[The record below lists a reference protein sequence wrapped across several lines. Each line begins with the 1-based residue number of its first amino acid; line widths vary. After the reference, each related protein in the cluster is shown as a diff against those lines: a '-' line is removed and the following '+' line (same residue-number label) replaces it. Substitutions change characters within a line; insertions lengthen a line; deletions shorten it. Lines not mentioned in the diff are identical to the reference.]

1 MSIVSPIPSSTM
13 GSSSDRVT
21 SVAAASA
28 LVATSP
34 PVTPPTKSSGPNAG
48 TASQSSLPSPPPSS
62 SSRHS
67 RAVDQDEYEY
77 DEDLNDNSHSL
88 NGSSIEKIARRL
100 PSSTTAHSAKAGIG
114 KKPTSSGNITKTHS
128 SSSSTSSLASS
139 SQHLPATLNNKHI
152 SVAKTKTLG
161 HLTRST
167 SSEVD
172 NEVAHALASGRSIVS
187 KTDWKEED
195 AQYLVQLIE
204 AQFPK
209 GNIIWDWVGH
219 QMVDRGFTK
228 SQCRSKWKRI
238 RTKVLHGDGNPHTK
252 DRDQAA
258 HDQEIDE
265 LNEEEYEEL
274 PTDIPDLKW
283 RHQQA
288 EQEISTS
295 QSQSTRPNGAYD
307 RPQYAYR
314 TGPTVREEEL
324 AAAARRSQ
332 HSNRAVTQSSYPGE
346 PWSEDDE
353 RRQDVDS
360 YLQPAKRFSEY
371 PDQDRTPPSRSPQQ
385 HRRTSSSN
393 HQSSAQGED
402 VGRSSTTLSAI
413 AATPTIFGKIE
424 WKPEDSDY
432 LVHLI
437 ETKFA
442 SRKVDWAYVSK
453 QMEGRGYDR
462 TQCKS
467 RWWRVQHRQSQS
479 QQSQGGV
486 GGSVSSPSSRGGRPR
501 KNIDRRESQQQDFDQ
516 VEDEKEKMSDN
527 EEVHPEQTHEAS
539 REYRRPPQQPDPAS
553 MRSPSI
559 PPPPPPQHMAQPS
572 DLNDNRAHFQ
582 QESNHRE
589 RQEDEESQG
598 TADDHARSPR
608 ATRGHEHQKHIE
620 WKEEDSQYMFRMIER
635 EFPVGNVVWSVIGER
650 MANRG
655 YSQTQCMSKWRRHL
669 KNSKTSNDST
679 SGRPS
684 GISMDLDVDVELDGS
699 SSYNVHREN
708 RLTGFRRPRKEDLLI
723 YGDNRGSGVGGGD
736 HHSSSHSNSGKRAQS
751 DLIDSRGYDRDE
763 YRSPVGQLD
772 ARLVEMEF
780 ERYFNVGNK
789 RRRTIE
795 SEGHGNGPYSGA
807 ESAANDYYDRRV
819 SPSYEGESV
828 HHHRQL
834 HHHHRRLS
842 SEVRHEDYPRRSS
855 YRHDEHASSG
865 GYDERERSRRRSPPL
880 TNEGIVVVGE
890 EAAPVVGSAGPAG
903 HYEPER
909 DSHNGERQGRRYDE
923 REWDSAMVVDNEQ
936 EPPSMSSKSQH
947 REPHSSRSHYSG
959 ENNGRSYYD
968 ERDSSR
974 AMLDQNKEARHRP
987 QEPARYNEPIGRS
1000 PNRDLVGTIHISSS
1014 SSSSYPNGASRGGHR
1029 ERELVSRRGA
1039 EEEEYHVVER
1049 DERHYRDQQ
1058 QALRRRPHH
1067 SPQHHSRR
1075 PSSPDRRGP
1084 DDGGRNGGGY
1094 YDDGH
1099 VKHRHRQSSAEYEH
1113 HRQDYGYRQSS
1124 SHGRGGQYQERDG
1137 DIIDYVM
1144 EDDLDWANGRWEG
1157 RDMARLAAAVARQG
1171 RRWDAIRE
1179 QIRIPLLVSPYDD
1192 QEYGDIYE
1200 GFRFEPHALSSS
1212 YVDRQYS
1219 RHHHHHHSSS
1229 SAAQPQQRHSQSQ
1242 SQQHRHQR
1250 RTSYQQS
1257 PREDSRKSS
1266 SHRIHHRPTASTTA
1280 PATGPVD
1287 DNYLQHQMPPSPL
1300 MSSTTFKRPSGAI
1313 ASVSYSKNDVI
1324 SSTTSSKPYTSGVA
1338 EVVVLDGGNTD
1349 EREVV
1354 EGGRSAVEGEQ
1365 LEGDRPHG
1373 GEQEETVDVDSIEQ
1387 DQEPREGEGEGE
1399 QEKEVEMTMA
1409 ETHGHIVVDD
1419 EEVTLEGG
1427 EESRIV
1433 EVESMEIDEEQQEM
1447 IAPSATK
1454 ASSEGE
1460 TEIIQSESTSS
1471 VTTMVS
1477 TATTTTTTTASRTTT
1492 EQDVEAL
1499 AMH

>member
-114 KKPTSSGNITKTHS
+114 KKPASSGNITKTHS

-314 TGPTVREEEL
+314 TGLTVREEEL

-332 HSNRAVTQSSYPGE
+332 HSNGAVTQSSYPGE

-527 EEVHPEQTHEAS
+527 EE
-539 REYRRPPQQPDPAS
+539 
-553 MRSPSI
+553 
-559 PPPPPPQHMAQPS
+559 
-572 DLNDNRAHFQ
+572 
-582 QESNHRE
+582 
-589 RQEDEESQG
+589 
-598 TADDHARSPR
+598 
-608 ATRGHEHQKHIE
+608 HIE

-650 MANRG
+650 MASRG

-679 SGRPS
+679 SGRPN
-684 GISMDLDVDVELDGS
+684 GISMDLDVDVEIDGS

-780 ERYFNVGNK
+780 ERYFNVGSK

-807 ESAANDYYDRRV
+807 ESAANDYHDRRV
-819 SPSYEGESV
+819 SPSYEG
-828 HHHRQL
+828 
-834 HHHHRRLS
+834 
-842 SEVRHEDYPRRSS
+842 
-855 YRHDEHASSG
+855 
-865 GYDERERSRRRSPPL
+865 
-880 TNEGIVVVGE
+880 
-890 EAAPVVGSAGPAG
+890 
-903 HYEPER
+903 
-909 DSHNGERQGRRYDE
+909 
-923 REWDSAMVVDNEQ
+923 
-936 EPPSMSSKSQH
+936 
-947 REPHSSRSHYSG
+947 
-959 ENNGRSYYD
+959 
-968 ERDSSR
+968 
-974 AMLDQNKEARHRP
+974 
-987 QEPARYNEPIGRS
+987 
-1000 PNRDLVGTIHISSS
+1000 
-1014 SSSSYPNGASRGGHR
+1014 
-1029 ERELVSRRGA
+1029 
-1039 EEEEYHVVER
+1039 
-1049 DERHYRDQQ
+1049 
-1058 QALRRRPHH
+1058 
-1067 SPQHHSRR
+1067 
-1075 PSSPDRRGP
+1075 
-1084 DDGGRNGGGY
+1084 
-1094 YDDGH
+1094 
-1099 VKHRHRQSSAEYEH
+1099 
-1113 HRQDYGYRQSS
+1113 
-1124 SHGRGGQYQERDG
+1124 
-1137 DIIDYVM
+1137 
-1144 EDDLDWANGRWEG
+1144 
-1157 RDMARLAAAVARQG
+1157 
-1171 RRWDAIRE
+1171 
-1179 QIRIPLLVSPYDD
+1179 
-1192 QEYGDIYE
+1192 
-1200 GFRFEPHALSSS
+1200 
-1212 YVDRQYS
+1212 
-1219 RHHHHHHSSS
+1219 
-1229 SAAQPQQRHSQSQ
+1229 
-1242 SQQHRHQR
+1242 
-1250 RTSYQQS
+1250 
-1257 PREDSRKSS
+1257 
-1266 SHRIHHRPTASTTA
+1266 
-1280 PATGPVD
+1280 
-1287 DNYLQHQMPPSPL
+1287 
-1300 MSSTTFKRPSGAI
+1300 
-1313 ASVSYSKNDVI
+1313 
-1324 SSTTSSKPYTSGVA
+1324 
-1338 EVVVLDGGNTD
+1338 
-1349 EREVV
+1349 
-1354 EGGRSAVEGEQ
+1354 
-1365 LEGDRPHG
+1365 
-1373 GEQEETVDVDSIEQ
+1373 
-1387 DQEPREGEGEGE
+1387 
-1399 QEKEVEMTMA
+1399 
-1409 ETHGHIVVDD
+1409 
-1419 EEVTLEGG
+1419 
-1427 EESRIV
+1427 
-1433 EVESMEIDEEQQEM
+1433 
-1447 IAPSATK
+1447 
-1454 ASSEGE
+1454 
-1460 TEIIQSESTSS
+1460 
-1471 VTTMVS
+1471 
-1477 TATTTTTTTASRTTT
+1477 
-1492 EQDVEAL
+1492 
-1499 AMH
+1499 

>member
-1 MSIVSPIPSSTM
+1 MSIVSSIPSGTM

-28 LVATSP
+28 LAATSP

-48 TASQSSLPSPPPSS
+48 SASQTSLPSPPPSS

-77 DEDLNDNSHSL
+77 DEDQNINNSHSL

-100 PSSTTAHSAKAGIG
+100 PSSSTIPSTKAETE
-114 KKPTSSGNITKTHS
+114 KKPTSSGDITKTHS

-139 SQHLPATLNNKHI
+139 NQHLPATLNNKHI
-152 SVAKTKTLG
+152 SAAKTKTLG
-161 HLTRST
+161 HLARST

-172 NEVAHALASGRSIVS
+172 SEVANALASGRSIVS

-252 DRDQAA
+252 DRDHAA
-258 HDQEIDE
+258 HEQEIDE

-295 QSQSTRPNGAYD
+295 QSQSARPNGAYD

-314 TGPTVREEEL
+314 TGSTVREEEL

-332 HSNRAVTQSSYPGE
+332 HSNRAVTQSSYPEHAGE

-360 YLQPAKRFSEY
+360 YILPAKRFSEY
-371 PDQDRTPPSRSPQQ
+371 PEQDRTPPSRSPQQ

-393 HQSSAQGED
+393 HQSSTQGED
-402 VGRSSTTLSAI
+402 AGRSSTTLSAI

-501 KNIDRRESQQQDFDQ
+501 KNIDRRESQQQEFDHL
-516 VEDEKEKMSDN
+516 EDDKEKTSDN
-527 EEVHPEQTHEAS
+527 EEIHPEQALEAP
-539 REYRRPPQQPDPAS
+539 REYRRPHQQHDPAS

-559 PPPPPPQHMAQPS
+559 PPPPPLAHPS
-572 DLNDNRAHFQ
+572 DLNDSRAHYQ
-582 QESNHRE
+582 QEPSHGE

-620 WKEEDSQYMFRMIER
+620 WKEEDSQHMFRMIER

-650 MANRG
+650 MASRG

-679 SGRPS
+679 GGRPS
-684 GISMDLDVDVELDGS
+684 GISMDLDDDMDIDGS
-699 SSYNVHREN
+699 SLYNMHREN
-708 RLTGFRRPRKEDLLI
+708 RLTGFRRPRKEDLLV
-723 YGDNRGSGVGGGD
+723 YGDNRGSVVGGGD
-736 HHSSSHSNSGKRAQS
+736 HHSSSHPNSGKRVKS
-751 DLIDSRGYDRDE
+751 DLVDSRAYDRDE

-795 SEGHGNGPYSGA
+795 GEGHGNEPYA
-807 ESAANDYYDRRV
+807 VTESAANGYYDRRA
-819 SPSYEGESV
+819 SPSYEDESA
-828 HHHRQL
+828 HHHHH

-855 YRHDEHASSG
+855 YRQDERASSG
-865 GYDERERSRRRSPPL
+865 GYGERERSRRRSPPL
-880 TNEGIVVVGE
+880 TDEGVIVIGE
-890 EAAPVVGSAGPAG
+890 EAGPVVSSTGSAG

-909 DSHNGERQGRRYDE
+909 DSHNGERQGRYDE
-923 REWDSAMVVDNEQ
+923 REWDSAMVVDNDQ

-947 REPHSSRSHYSG
+947 REPHSSKSNY
-959 ENNGRSYYD
+959 
-968 ERDSSR
+968 
-974 AMLDQNKEARHRP
+974 A
-987 QEPARYNEPIGRS
+987 GRS
-1000 PNRDLVGTIHISSS
+1000 PIRDLVGTTHISSS
-1014 SSSSYPNGASRGGHR
+1014 SSSSYPNGTSHGGHR
-1029 ERELVSRRGA
+1029 DRELVSRRGA
-1039 EEEEYHVVER
+1039 EEEDYHVVEL

-1058 QALRRRPHH
+1058 QPPRRRSNHQPQ
-1067 SPQHHSRR
+1067 QHHSRR
-1075 PSSPDRRGP
+1075 LSSPGRGGR

-1094 YDDGH
+1094 YDDGYG
-1099 VKHRHRQSSAEYEH
+1099 KRRHRQSSAEYEH

-1124 SHGRGGQYQERDG
+1124 SHGRSGQYQERDG
-1137 DIIDYVM
+1137 DLIDYAM

-1179 QIRIPLLVSPYDD
+1179 QIRIPVLVSPYDD
-1192 QEYGDIYE
+1192 QEYEDIYE
-1200 GFRFEPHALSSS
+1200 GFRFEPHAPPSSS
-1212 YVDRQYS
+1212 VDRQYT
-1219 RHHHHHHSSS
+1219 RHHHHSSS
-1229 SAAQPQQRHSQSQ
+1229 SAAQPQQRYSQPQ
-1242 SQQHRHQR
+1242 SQQLRHQR

-1257 PREDSRKSS
+1257 PREDGRKPS
-1266 SHRIHHRPTASTTA
+1266 SHRIHHRPSGSTTV
-1280 PATGPVD
+1280 PVPGPVD
-1287 DNYLQHQMPPSPL
+1287 ENYSLSPL
-1300 MSSTTFKRPSGAI
+1300 TSSITFKRPSGAI
-1313 ASVSYSKNDVI
+1313 ASVSYSKNDAI
-1324 SSTTSSKPYTSGVA
+1324 SSAKSSSPYTSGAA
-1338 EVVVLDGGNTD
+1338 EVVVLDGGNID

-1354 EGGRSAVEGEQ
+1354 EGKGNVVEGEQ
-1365 LEGDRPHG
+1365 FEGGRPHHG
-1373 GEQEETVDVDSIEQ
+1373 GEQEVTVDVDSIEQ
-1387 DQEPREGEGEGE
+1387 SQGRREGEEEDGE
-1399 QEKEVEMTMA
+1399 EVELTMS
-1409 ETHGHIVVDD
+1409 ETHGHIVVGD
-1419 EEVTLEGG
+1419 EDVLLEGG

-1433 EVESMEIDEEQQEM
+1433 EVESMEIDEEHQEM
-1447 IAPSATK
+1447 TAPSATR
-1454 ASSEGE
+1454 ASSEGD
-1460 TEIIQSESTSS
+1460 TGIMQSVSTSS
-1471 VTTMVS
+1471 ITTTVS
-1477 TATTTTTTTASRTTT
+1477 TTTTTTASRTTT
-1492 EQDVEAL
+1492 AQDAEAL

>member
-1 MSIVSPIPSSTM
+1 MSIVSSIPSDTM

-21 SVAAASA
+21 SAAAASA
-28 LVATSP
+28 LAATSP

-48 TASQSSLPSPPPSS
+48 SASQTSLPSPPPSS

-77 DEDLNDNSHSL
+77 DEDQNINNGHSL

-100 PSSTTAHSAKAGIG
+100 PSSSTIPSAKAETE
-114 KKPTSSGNITKTHS
+114 KKSTSSGNITKTHS

-139 SQHLPATLNNKHI
+139 NQHLPATLNNKHI

-161 HLTRST
+161 HLARST

-172 NEVAHALASGRSIVS
+172 SEVANALASGRSIVS

-252 DRDQAA
+252 DRDHAA
-258 HDQEIDE
+258 HEQEVDE

-295 QSQSTRPNGAYD
+295 QSQSARANGAYD

-314 TGPTVREEEL
+314 TGSTVREEEL

-332 HSNRAVTQSSYPGE
+332 HSNRAVTQSSYPEHAGE

-360 YLQPAKRFSEY
+360 YLLPAKRFSEY
-371 PDQDRTPPSRSPQQ
+371 PEQDRTPPSRSPQQ

-402 VGRSSTTLSAI
+402 AGRSSTTLSAI

-501 KNIDRRESQQQDFDQ
+501 KNIDRRESQQQEFDQ
-516 VEDEKEKMSDN
+516 LEDDKEKTSDN
-527 EEVHPEQTHEAS
+527 EEIHPEQALEAP
-539 REYRRPPQQPDPAS
+539 REYRRPHQQHDPAA

-559 PPPPPPQHMAQPS
+559 PPPPPPQHLAHPS
-572 DLNDNRAHFQ
+572 DLNDSRAHYQ
-582 QESNHRE
+582 QEPSHGE

-620 WKEEDSQYMFRMIER
+620 WKEEDSQHMFRMIER

-650 MANRG
+650 MASRG

-679 SGRPS
+679 GGRPS
-684 GISMDLDVDVELDGS
+684 GISMDLDDDMDIDGS
-699 SSYNVHREN
+699 SSYNMHREN
-708 RLTGFRRPRKEDLLI
+708 RLTGFRRPRKEDLLV
-723 YGDNRGSGVGGGD
+723 YGDNRGSVVGGGD
-736 HHSSSHSNSGKRAQS
+736 HHSSSHPNSGKRVKS
-751 DLIDSRGYDRDE
+751 DLVDSRAYDRDE

-795 SEGHGNGPYSGA
+795 GEGHGNEPYA
-807 ESAANDYYDRRV
+807 VPESAADSYYDRRA
-819 SPSYEGESV
+819 SSSYEDESA
-828 HHHRQL
+828 HHHHQHH

-855 YRHDEHASSG
+855 YRQDERASSG
-865 GYDERERSRRRSPPL
+865 GYGERERSRRRSPPL
-880 TNEGIVVVGE
+880 TDEGVVVIDE
-890 EAAPVVGSAGPAG
+890 EAGPVVSSTGSAG

-909 DSHNGERQGRRYDE
+909 DGHNGERQGRYDE
-923 REWDSAMVVDNEQ
+923 REWDSAMVVDNDQ

-947 REPHSSRSHYSG
+947 REPHSSKSHYAG
-959 ENNGRSYYD
+959 ENNSRSYYE
-968 ERDSSR
+968 ERESTR
-974 AMLDQNKEARHRP
+974 TTLDQNKEAQHRP
-987 QEPARYNEPIGRS
+987 QEPARYTEPIGRS
-1000 PNRDLVGTIHISSS
+1000 LNRDLVGTTHISSS

-1029 ERELVSRRGA
+1029 DRELVSRRGA
-1039 EEEEYHVVER
+1039 EEDDYHVVEL
-1049 DERHYRDQQ
+1049 DERHYRDHQQ
-1058 QALRRRPHH
+1058 PPRRRSNHQPQ
-1067 SPQHHSRR
+1067 QHHSRR
-1075 PSSPDRRGP
+1075 LSSPGRGGR

-1094 YDDGH
+1094 YDDGYG
-1099 VKHRHRQSSAEYEH
+1099 KRRHRQSSAEYEH
-1113 HRQDYGYRQSS
+1113 HRQDYGYHQSS
-1124 SHGRGGQYQERDG
+1124 SYGRSGQYQERDG
-1137 DIIDYVM
+1137 ELIDYAM

-1179 QIRIPLLVSPYDD
+1179 QIRIPVLVSPYDD
-1192 QEYGDIYE
+1192 QEYEDIYD
-1200 GFRFEPHALSSS
+1200 GFRFEPHASTSS
-1212 YVDRQYS
+1212 VNRQYS
-1219 RHHHHHHSSS
+1219 RHHHHHSSS
-1229 SAAQPQQRHSQSQ
+1229 SAAQPQQRYSQPQ
-1242 SQQHRHQR
+1242 PHQLRHQR

-1257 PREDSRKSS
+1257 PREDGRKPS
-1266 SHRIHHRPTASTTA
+1266 SHRIHHRPSSSTTA
-1280 PATGPVD
+1280 PAPGPVD
-1287 DNYLQHQMPPSPL
+1287 DNYSPSPL
-1300 MSSTTFKRPSGAI
+1300 TSSTTFKRPSGAI
-1313 ASVSYSKNDVI
+1313 ASVSYSKNDAI
-1324 SSTTSSKPYTSGVA
+1324 SSAKSSSPYTSGAA
-1338 EVVVLDGGNTD
+1338 EVVVLDGGNI

-1354 EGGRSAVEGEQ
+1354 EGRRNVVEGER
-1365 LEGDRPHG
+1365 GRPHHG
-1373 GEQEETVDVDSIEQ
+1373 GEQEVTVDVDSIEQ
-1387 DQEPREGEGEGE
+1387 DQGRRGGEGGEGE
-1399 QEKEVEMTMA
+1399 EVEMTMA
-1409 ETHGHIVVDD
+1409 ETHGQTVVGD
-1419 EEVTLEGG
+1419 EDVLLEGG

-1433 EVESMEIDEEQQEM
+1433 EVESMEIDEEHQEM
-1447 IAPSATK
+1447 TAPSATK
-1454 ASSEGE
+1454 ASSEGD
-1460 TEIIQSESTSS
+1460 TEIMQSVSTSS
-1471 VTTMVS
+1471 ITTMVS
-1477 TATTTTTTTASRTTT
+1477 TTTTTTASRTTT
-1492 EQDVEAL
+1492 AQDVEAL

>member
-1 MSIVSPIPSSTM
+1 MSIVSSIPSGTM

-48 TASQSSLPSPPPSS
+48 SASQSSLPSPPPSS

-77 DEDLNDNSHSL
+77 DDNHNINNSHSL

-100 PSSTTAHSAKAGIG
+100 PSSTTTPSAKAGTG
-114 KKPTSSGNITKTHS
+114 KKPISPETITKTHS
-128 SSSSTSSLASS
+128 SSSSTSSLVSS
-139 SQHLPATLNNKHI
+139 NQHLPATLNNKHI

-172 NEVAHALASGRSIVS
+172 SEVANALASGRSIVS

-252 DRDQAA
+252 DRDQTA
-258 HDQEIDE
+258 HEQEVDE

-295 QSQSTRPNGAYD
+295 QSQSARPDGVYD

-314 TGPTVREEEL
+314 TGPTIREEEL

-332 HSNRAVTQSSYPGE
+332 HSHRAVTQSSYPEHAGE

-371 PDQDRTPPSRSPQQ
+371 PEQDRTPPSRSPQQ

-402 VGRSSTTLSAI
+402 AGRSSTTLSAI

-467 RWWRVQHRQSQS
+467 RWWRVQHRQNQS

-501 KNIDRRESQQQDFDQ
+501 KNVDRRESQHQEFDHL
-516 VEDEKEKMSDN
+516 EDEKEKISDN
-527 EEVHPEQTHEAS
+527 EEIHPEQALEAP
-539 REYRRPPQQPDPAS
+539 REYRRPHQQADPAS

-559 PPPPPPQHMAQPS
+559 PPPPPSQHLAHSS
-572 DLNDNRAHFQ
+572 DLNDSRAHYR
-582 QESNHRE
+582 QESSHLE

-598 TADDHARSPR
+598 TADDHTRSPR

-650 MANRG
+650 MASRG

-684 GISMDLDVDVELDGS
+684 GISMDLDADMDMDGS
-699 SSYNVHREN
+699 SYNLHREN

-736 HHSSSHSNSGKRAQS
+736 HHSSSHPNSGKRVKS
-751 DLIDSRGYDRDE
+751 DLGESRAYDRDE

-795 SEGHGNGPYSGA
+795 GEGHGNGPYAGP
-807 ESAANDYYDRRV
+807 ESAANGYYDRRV
-819 SPSYEGESV
+819 SPSYEDESA
-828 HHHRQL
+828 HHHRQHH

-855 YRHDEHASSG
+855 YRQDEHASSG
-865 GYDERERSRRRSPPL
+865 GYSERERSRRRSPPL
-880 TNEGIVVVGE
+880 TDEGVVVGE
-890 EAAPVVGSAGPAG
+890 EAGPVVGSAGSAG

-923 REWDSAMVVDNEQ
+923 RDWDSAMVIDNEQ
-936 EPPSMSSKSQH
+936 EPPSMLSKSQH
-947 REPHSSRSHYSG
+947 REPLSSRRYEKNAIWPLTCGKIYQSPHPLPPWNSHA
-959 ENNGRSYYD
+959 
-968 ERDSSR
+968 ERI
-974 AMLDQNKEARHRP
+974 EV
-987 QEPARYNEPIGRS
+987 
-1000 PNRDLVGTIHISSS
+1000 VG
-1014 SSSSYPNGASRGGHR
+1014 
-1029 ERELVSRRGA
+1029 
-1039 EEEEYHVVER
+1039 
-1049 DERHYRDQQ
+1049 
-1058 QALRRRPHH
+1058 RRRA
-1067 SPQHHSRR
+1067 S
-1075 PSSPDRRGP
+1075 
-1084 DDGGRNGGGY
+1084 
-1094 YDDGH
+1094 
-1099 VKHRHRQSSAEYEH
+1099 
-1113 HRQDYGYRQSS
+1113 
-1124 SHGRGGQYQERDG
+1124 ER
-1137 DIIDYVM
+1137 
-1144 EDDLDWANGRWEG
+1144 
-1157 RDMARLAAAVARQG
+1157 
-1171 RRWDAIRE
+1171 
-1179 QIRIPLLVSPYDD
+1179 
-1192 QEYGDIYE
+1192 
-1200 GFRFEPHALSSS
+1200 
-1212 YVDRQYS
+1212 
-1219 RHHHHHHSSS
+1219 
-1229 SAAQPQQRHSQSQ
+1229 
-1242 SQQHRHQR
+1242 
-1250 RTSYQQS
+1250 
-1257 PREDSRKSS
+1257 
-1266 SHRIHHRPTASTTA
+1266 AS
-1280 PATGPVD
+1280 
-1287 DNYLQHQMPPSPL
+1287 
-1300 MSSTTFKRPSGAI
+1300 
-1313 ASVSYSKNDVI
+1313 
-1324 SSTTSSKPYTSGVA
+1324 
-1338 EVVVLDGGNTD
+1338 
-1349 EREVV
+1349 
-1354 EGGRSAVEGEQ
+1354 
-1365 LEGDRPHG
+1365 
-1373 GEQEETVDVDSIEQ
+1373 
-1387 DQEPREGEGEGE
+1387 
-1399 QEKEVEMTMA
+1399 
-1409 ETHGHIVVDD
+1409 IVV
-1419 EEVTLEGG
+1419 
-1427 EESRIV
+1427 
-1433 EVESMEIDEEQQEM
+1433 
-1447 IAPSATK
+1447 
-1454 ASSEGE
+1454 
-1460 TEIIQSESTSS
+1460 IIIFY
-1471 VTTMVS
+1471 
-1477 TATTTTTTTASRTTT
+1477 
-1492 EQDVEAL
+1492 L
-1499 AMH
+1499 FL